1 MLGSKLA
8 QHLYA
13 QSQCNEPVESLLG
26 TPSKSVQASV
36 ESGIASQTTFLNF
49 PMEGFPGEDQIQNQ
63 PGAESPETE
72 PPTKRKQPKQTI
84 TWSTPYS
91 PQDIRSKCLMVEDSG
106 VIAEVLREKS

>member
-49 PMEGFPGEDQIQNQ
+49 PMEGFPGDDQKENL
-63 PGAESPETE
+63 PGAETPGNRT
-72 PPTKRKQPKQTI
+72 THQPKT
-84 TWSTPYS
+84 TKTNHHLVDPVLTPGHS
-91 PQDIRSKCLMVEDSG
+91 EQMSDGRGFWCDC
-106 VIAEVLREKS
+106 